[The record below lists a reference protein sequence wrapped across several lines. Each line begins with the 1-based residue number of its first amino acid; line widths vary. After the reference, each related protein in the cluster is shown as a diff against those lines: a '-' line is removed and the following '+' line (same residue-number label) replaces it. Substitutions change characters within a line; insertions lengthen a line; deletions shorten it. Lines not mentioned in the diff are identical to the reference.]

1 MNFNKNKEKK
11 RAAVFSMIASFVMSV
26 TKFLVG
32 FLTGSL
38 GILSE
43 AIHSLVDFMATIVTY
58 FAVKISGEPADYN
71 HHYGHEKIESLA
83 ALVETGLLFGTS
95 LWIMYEA
102 GLRIFG
108 KSGELVTVTWY
119 AIAIIVASIVI
130 DYNRSRNLLKVARET
145 GSQALE
151 ADALHFSS
159 DMYSSLAVLIG
170 LVFTYLGV
178 HFADSLSALIVSL
191 MIFSAGIK
199 LGKKSLAVL
208 MDEAPAGVSEHIYEI
223 AKEIKGVM
231 DVQDVGVRSLDG
243 TKIFTNLSIFV
254 DGSMTLTEASVVKHE
269 VEKAIASFYEDAYI
283 IVHIDTKNSK

>member
-1 MNFNKNKEKK
+1 MNFDKNKEKK
-11 RAAVFSMIASFVMSV
+11 RAAVFSMIASFVMSI
-26 TKFLVG
+26 TKFFVG

-119 AIAIIVASIVI
+119 AIAIIVASIII
-130 DYNRSRNLLKVARET
+130 DYNRSRNLLKVARQT

-170 LVFTYLGV
+170 LIFTYLGI

-231 DVQDVGVRSLDG
+231 DVQNVSVRSLDG

-254 DGSMTLTEASVVKHE
+254 DGAMTLSEASLVKSE
-269 VEKAIASFYEDAYI
+269 VEKAILSFYEDAYI
-283 IVHIDTKNSK
+283 IVHIDTEKSK

>member
-1 MNFNKNKEKK
+1 MTQQKHWY
-11 RAAVFSMIASFVMSV
+11 A
-26 TKFLVG
+26 
-32 FLTGSL
+32 
-38 GILSE
+38 
-43 AIHSLVDFMATIVTY
+43 
-58 FAVKISGEPADYN
+58 FAV
-71 HHYGHEKIESLA
+71 
-83 ALVETGLLFGTS
+83 
-95 LWIMYEA
+95 
-102 GLRIFG
+102 
-108 KSGELVTVTWY
+108 
-119 AIAIIVASIVI
+119 IIVSIII
-130 DYNRSRNLLKVARET
+130 DISRSRALSKVAKET
-145 GSQALE
+145 NSQALE

-269 VEKAIASFYEDAYI
+269 VEKAIASFYEGAYI
-283 IVHIDTKNSK
+283 IVHIDTKKI